1 MAPLS
6 WVRPVSTPHK
16 TRRFWLLVG
25 LNVVVVLNAPLVQM
39 LLGFPLLPL
48 RVQLISG
55 TITFVLLITMFWF
68 GVRFGLIAWV
78 AIALFFVLSVYSR
91 QVHDYTGDLTK
102 R

>member
-16 TRRFWLLVG
+16 TWRFWLLVG
-25 LNVVVVLNAPLVQM
+25 LDVVVVLSAPLIQM

-55 TITFVLLITMFWF
+55 TITFVLLITVWF
-68 GVRFGLIAWV
+68 GVRFVLIAWV
-78 AIALFFVLSVYSR
+78 AIALFFLLSVYSR